1 MENLLE
7 LRNVVKRF
15 YIEGLIRRKYVTAVD
30 GVSFTIPGEKPTTV
44 SLVGESGSG
53 KTTIA
58 RLILGFI
65 KPTSG
70 EILYKGKNIWKIT
83 GREWW
88 NYRREVQAIFQDPY
102 APLNPFYK
110 VKHAL
115 IEPIKKFKLANSQSE
130 ADKLAKNSVEDVG
143 LRAEVLDKYPHQLS
157 GGERQRIMIARAF
170 AIRPKLVIA
179 DEPVSMVDAS
189 LRASILDLMN
199 TLKEK
204 YGTSFL
210 YITHDLSTAYSISS
224 SVLVIYLGTIV
235 ERGDCEAVIKN
246 PKHPYM
252 KMLIES
258 VPIPDPKMRWRRKVK
273 LKEESGESIQI
284 KKGRLGCK
292 FYDRCPEVMDIC
304 RSKAPPLVKV
314 ERNHWVACFLY
325 GK

>member
-30 GVSFTIPGEKPTTV
+30 GVSFTIPGEKPTTI

-70 EILYKGKNIWKIT
+70 EILYKGKNIWKIK

-88 NYRREVQAIFQDPY
+88 NYRREVQAIFQDPF

-130 ADKLAKNSVEDVG
+130 ADKLAKNSVENVG

-224 SVLVIYLGTIV
+224 SVLVLYLGTLV

-258 VPIPDPKMRWRRKVK
+258 VPIPDPKMRWRGKVK
-273 LKEESGESIQI
+273 LKEESGESIQT
-284 KKGRLGCK
+284 KKGGLGCK

-304 RSKAPPLVKV
+304 RSKAPPLVEIEK
-314 ERNHWVACFLY
+314 NHWVACFLY

>member
-70 EILYKGKNIWKIT
+70 EILYKGKNIWKIK

-273 LKEESGESIQI
+273 LKEESGESIQT

-304 RSKAPPLVKV
+304 RSKAPPLVEV